1 MSKTVRLIVIQ
12 GTNQLLDVLAVLRYQ
27 KASGEYP
34 ENCEDILLMGG
45 YTENQQ
51 MTNVCLQISQ
61 IWDFANR
68 IILHG
73 YEKFCLDNNFDF
85 DDAANLLK
93 KIVNHQDVD
102 VIYTLRNWHFIN
114 EIFFYT
120 YPNARKTCYGELG
133 RLDISATKFSSNYGV
148 RPFNPSGQFIE
159 VDDAYLFL
167 VPINVENAFSK
178 CQVKM
183 FDAEFYRSVVYDGAR
198 QIKGLSEYCAT
209 IAEQNSITFALTS
222 YETEAGFMRKV
233 DDEIECY
240 LSLILQHTQPEE
252 NILIKGH
259 PRQRHNQSNILV
271 KELYNAGR
279 NATFV
284 PDFFSRVL
292 IELFVPFLSLNKVIS
307 PASSGCISLA
317 YLSDCELIIGLGK
330 NLASKYLYSRH
341 PLHKRRPFGDYL
353 RALTATKARK
363 KDFETLQYNDIDQQF
378 HQNSEQ
384 LITNF
389 INNNKSGLIV
399 NDSQRYVLLSGREI
413 ELQKQLENISV
424 NQSQFTNQLCNFL
437 EQYKGED
444 SEEYIITK
452 LREARKEIVDFL
464 LNIPDEL
471 LEDVYLSNFAT
482 AYKILRKSNFIDI
495 SNTESEKIFVD
506 ELSAEITT
514 EWEGIKGIKCILAI
528 MLYRYSHELP
538 LPYNITHIPEWF
550 LTDYLKFIL
559 KIPKC
564 FLEIGDVEKY
574 YQYLQN
580 WISYIHRN
588 VTSNSGAKR
597 WQKVATIFTKSV
609 VFIPLY
615 FQSITLK
622 ELCQKRAE
630 IIEVYLKNCRGQE
643 IDYEF
648 SMGGSKQ
655 SKIRVGI
662 LAWYFTPK
670 SETFA
675 TLPIYKYL
683 NRDKFQIILF
693 SLETINHR
701 IERYCAGH
709 ADGMIQL
716 PDNLSEQ
723 VEKIRQAELDILFIS
738 TNVTAATNPVTL
750 LALHRLARIQIV
762 DANSPVTTGM
772 RHIDYYISSKL
783 SEPKNNAE
791 QHYTETLIKLDSPP
805 QCFDFGTEE
814 KILPTIKIN
823 RENFGID
830 ENSVVYI
837 SGANYYKI
845 IPEVEATW
853 AKIIANV
860 PNSILVLY
868 PFNPNWSPSY
878 PVNIF
883 RRRIT
888 STFAKHNIREE
899 RLIILEAAPNR
910 ADVQERLKIADIYLD
925 SYPYSGMTSLIDPL
939 QVGLPIVALEGE
951 YSRSQKGA
959 SLLRE
964 LQITDLITNNEE
976 DYIQLAINLGKN
988 REFREEKCVQIQQKM
1003 GSKHRFID
1011 SRTFSEEISHL
1022 FQRLFQNHLLDTL
1035 RKSLRLRD
1043 INLIIF
1049 PDWNQ
1054 SEDLLY
1060 QDLANVIRASGNH
1073 PDKSQMT
1080 LLIDINNI
1088 DEEDADMAISSVVMN
1103 LMMEEE
1109 LEVDE
1114 GPEIVLVT
1122 ELSQIQ
1128 WSTLMPHLQG
1138 RIKLDN
1144 ENEEVITQLKVE
1156 NIPVIELD
1164 RLLEKIHSSQTK
1176 E

>member
-12 GTNQLLDVLAVLRYQ
+12 GPNQLLDVLAVLRYQ
-27 KASGEYP
+27 KASGEYA

-45 YTENQQ
+45 YTENRE
-51 MTNVCLQISQ
+51 MTEVCLQISQ
-61 IWDFANR
+61 IWDFADR

-73 YEKFCLDNNFDF
+73 YEKFCLDNGFDF

-93 KIVNHQDVD
+93 KIIHHQDVD

-114 EIFFYT
+114 EIFLYT

-133 RLDISATKFSSNYGV
+133 KLDISASQFSSYFGV
-148 RPFNPSGQFIE
+148 RPFNPSGKFIE
-159 VDDAYLFL
+159 VNDAYLFL

-183 FDAEFYRSVVYDGAR
+183 FDAEFYRSVVYDGAK
-198 QIKGLSEYCAT
+198 QIQGLSEYCAT
-209 IAEQNSITFALTS
+209 IAEQNPITFALTS
-222 YETEAGFMRKV
+222 YHTEVGFMRKV

-252 NILIKGH
+252 NIFVKGH
-259 PRQRHNQSNILV
+259 PRQRHNQSNLLV
-271 KELYNAGR
+271 KELCNAGR
-279 NATFV
+279 NATLV
-284 PDFFSRVL
+284 PDFFSKVL
-292 IELFVPFLSLNKVIS
+292 MEMFLPFLLLHKVIA
-307 PASSGCISLA
+307 PVSSGCISLA

-330 NLASKYLYSRH
+330 NLASKYVDSRY
-341 PLHKRRPFGDYL
+341 PLHKTIHFGDYW
-353 RALTATKARK
+353 RILTAIKARN
-363 KDFETLQYNDIDQQF
+363 KDFETVQYNDIEQQF
-378 HQNSEQ
+378 NQNSDQ
-384 LITNF
+384 LITNL

-399 NDSQRYVLLSGREI
+399 NDSQRYILLSGREI
-413 ELQKQLENISV
+413 KLQKKLENISV
-424 NQSQFTNQLCNFL
+424 NQSQFTNQLCNLL

-444 SEEYIITK
+444 SDEYIITK
-452 LREARKEIVDFL
+452 LREARKEIVDFW

-471 LEDVYLSNFAT
+471 LEDVYLSNFASS
-482 AYKILRKSNFIDI
+482 YKILRKSSFIDI
-495 SNTESEKIFVD
+495 CNTESENNFVD
-506 ELSAEITT
+506 ELTEEIAKGV
-514 EWEGIKGIKCILAI
+514 EQPKGIKNILAI

-550 LTDYLKFIL
+550 LTDYLKFIF

-580 WISYIHRN
+580 WISYIHTN
-588 VTSNSGAKR
+588 VTSNSGANR
-597 WQKVATIFTKSV
+597 WQKVATIFTKSA

-630 IIEVYLKNCRGQE
+630 IIEVYLKNSRGQE

-648 SMGGSKQ
+648 SIGGSKQ

-693 SLETINHR
+693 NLDTINHR

-709 ADGMIQL
+709 ADAMIQL

-823 RENFGID
+823 RENLGID
-830 ENSVVYI
+830 KNSVVYI

-860 PNSILVLY
+860 PNSVLVLY

-888 STFAKHNIREE
+888 STFAQHNIREE
-899 RLIILEAAPNR
+899 RLIILAAAPNR

-939 QVGLPIVALEGE
+939 EVGLPIVVLEGE

-964 LQITDLITNNEE
+964 LQISDLITKNEE

-988 REFREEKCVQIQQKM
+988 HELRQEKGAQIQQKM
-1003 GSKHRFID
+1003 GSKPRFID
-1011 SRTFSEEISHL
+1011 SPAFSEEISHL
-1022 FQRLFQNHLLDTL
+1022 FQKLFQNHLLDTL

-1073 PDKSQMT
+1073 PNKSQMT
-1080 LLIDINNI
+1080 LLIDTNNI
-1088 DEEDADMAISSVVMN
+1088 EEEDADMAISSVAMN

-1114 GPEIVLVT
+1114 GPEIVLVGN
-1122 ELSQIQ
+1122 LSQVQ
-1128 WSTLMPHLQG
+1128 WSALMSQLQG

-1144 ENEEVITQLKVE
+1144 ENEEAIAKLTANEVPIFHLHK
-1156 NIPVIELD
+1156 
-1164 RLLEKIHSSQTK
+1164 
-1176 E
+1176 